1 MYNENPYLSL
11 DNFTSFKKNNI
22 YLQRKKIKIIVLNT
36 FVFEVLIYA
45 LNYNNTKIFGNL
57 LLQGHDLD
65 LISNNFQ

>member
-1 MYNENPYLSL
+1 MYKENPYLSL